1 MPSEAKRAALIVAA
15 TLFLSVC
22 ASPMNGDD
30 RAKSTRTPIKHI
42 VVIFQENV
50 SFDHYFAT
58 YPHALNPT
66 GEPEFHAKK
75 KTPTINGLSGP
86 LLHRN
91 PNSLAAGN
99 GTDATNPFRL
109 GRSQAATAD
118 QDHAYGPEQA
128 AANFGLMD
136 LFPRSVG
143 SAGSPPNAPPLM
155 VKTKGLTMGYFD
167 GNTVTAYWNYAQ
179 HFAMSDNSHGTTFG
193 PSTPGA
199 INVVSGQTNG
209 AIDTL
214 NGTGDEI
221 DGGNGSLTMIGDPDP
236 IGDKCSISTRN
247 QVRMGG
253 RNIGDLLNEAG
264 VTWGGF
270 MGGFDLTVKNSNGT
284 TGCFRTSVSKHS
296 GTALDYIPHHAWFQY
311 YKSTANPE
319 HVRPNSVKEIGHK
332 GIANHQYDMN
342 DFYAALKAGNLPA
355 VNFLKAQGF
364 QDGHAGY
371 SNPLDEQEFVVT
383 VVNAIEKSPEWNS
396 TAIVVMYD
404 DSDGW
409 YDHQLGPIVNHSST
423 PADVLTGPGKCGDG
437 STALPGI
444 DEGNKHAQ
452 GRCGYGPRL
461 PFLVIS
467 PWARE
472 NFVDHTVT
480 DQTSVIHFIEDNW
493 LGGKRIG
500 GGSFDEIA
508 NSIDQ
513 MFDFSKVRAGSA
525 LILDPKTGEPAKKQ

>member
-1 MPSEAKRAALIVAA
+1 MGFSAKRATAMGGAIA
-15 TLFLSVC
+15 FLVLC
-22 ASPMNGDD
+22 ASSMNADD
-30 RAKSTRTPIKHI
+30 KPKETKTPIKHI

-58 YPHALNPT
+58 YPHAVNPA
-66 GEPEFHAKK
+66 GEPEFHARKD
-75 KTPTINGLSGP
+75 TPTINGLSGP

-91 PNSLAAGN
+91 PNSLAVGN
-99 GTDATNPFRL
+99 GPDATGPFRL
-109 GRSQAATAD
+109 GRTQVATAD

-143 SAGSPPNAPPLM
+143 SAGSPPNAPPPM

-209 AIDTL
+209 AVDAL

-221 DGGNGSLTMIGDPDP
+221 DGGSGSLTMFGDPDP
-236 IGDKCSISTRN
+236 VGDKCSISTRN
-247 QVRMGG
+247 QVRMAG

-270 MGGFDLTVKNSNGT
+270 MGGFDLTVKNPNGT

-319 HVRPNSVKEIGHK
+319 HTRPSSIEEIGHK
-332 GIANHQYDMN
+332 GAANHQYDMN

-355 VNFLKAQGF
+355 VSFLKAQGF

-383 VVNAIEKSPEWNS
+383 VVNAIEKSAEWNS

-409 YDHQLGPIVNHSST
+409 YDHQLGPIVNQSST
-423 PADVLTGPGKCGDG
+423 AADALTGPGKCGDG

-444 DEGNKHAQ
+444 DEANKHAQ

-472 NFVDHTVT
+472 NFVDHMVT

-493 LGGKRIG
+493 LAGKRIG

-508 NSIDQ
+508 NSIEQ
-513 MFDFSKVRAGSA
+513 MFDFSKMRTGSA
-525 LILDPKTGEPAKKQ
+525 LILDAKTGEPVKK